1 MIMKLYELTGE
12 LKNLFDDIESGV
24 IPEEAIADTLAMV
37 EGDFLDKVDD
47 VACAYKN
54 YLAEAEA
61 IKAEAKR
68 LSERAKRKE
77 ACAEKLKDYLSYN
90 LMAVGKDKYESA
102 KNAIS
107 FRKSEALKID
117 DEEGFIAWCKKRKK
131 AFLTF
136 KEEVKVDKKAITEAI
151 KGGFSHDGVSIES
164 KMNIQIK

>member
-1 MIMKLYELTGE
+1 MKLYELTGE

-77 ACAEKLKDYLSYN
+77 NCAEKLKDYLSYN

-107 FRKSEALKID
+107 FRRSEALKID
-117 DEEGFIAWCKKRKK
+117 DEASFIEWCKKRKK
-131 AFLTF
+131 AFLAV